1 LYFSFFLICFYFFLF
16 KNKIK
21 GKFAKFK
28 KYNGHSSHVTTVRWT
43 FDDMKLISVGG
54 NDTSI
59 MIWNNLS
66 FSLDGPISNSGDS
79 SKKARSVASIGNSEM
94 VQLNSR
100 KGESEDSETDS
111 EDEGYDSDVKREHD
125 IDYNKSINVNQIKRP
140 SPEAV
145 KNMYNKVTNA
155 DKGFFFNFF
164 FNY

>member
-1 LYFSFFLICFYFFLF
+1 
-16 KNKIK
+16 
-21 GKFAKFK
+21 
-28 KYNGHSSHVTTVRWT
+28 
-43 FDDMKLISVGG
+43 MKLISVGG

-66 FSLDGPISNSGDS
+66 ITLVGPVDGTSDS
-79 SKKARSVASIGNSEM
+79 VKQTRSAVSIGHSEM

-155 DKGFFFNFF
+155 DKGLFIYLFK
-164 FNY
+164 